1 MTVTHV
7 HRAYVQF
14 RFGLQIYIFWYFV
27 FVGFVFNIAA
37 ISFMVFAVVFV
48 FWFFYFIADDHND
61 NEIRMI
67 LWGDQ
72 RDIV

>member
-1 MTVTHV
+1 MTHV

-48 FWFFYFIADDHND
+48 FWFFILSQ
-61 NEIRMI
+61 MI
-67 LWGDQ
+67 IMTT
-72 RDIV
+72 RSE